1 MGSKISAIFCVILA
15 QLIILKALFL
25 VFFLKS
31 KSIVK
36 GKKSLISGIM
46 LQIFKYPFYSFLDS
60 FTIYV
65 EFFVS

>member
-1 MGSKISAIFCVILA
+1 MIIRRAETVLQIFASGDKTLGCLELSGSGVGSKISAIFCVILA

-36 GKKSLISGIM
+36 GKKS
-46 LQIFKYPFYSFLDS
+46 
-60 FTIYV
+60 
-65 EFFVS
+65 